1 MWQQVLGPEG
11 SIRMGPCFRPVSIK
25 PMHKNNVSSVDSVV
39 TVGGEPWV
47 VQEV

>member
-1 MWQQVLGPEG
+1 
-11 SIRMGPCFRPVSIK
+11 MGPSFRPVSIK
-25 PMHKNNVSSVDSVV
+25 PMHKNNVGIVDSVV